1 MNSKNA
7 YVIDFLDKFECIGG
21 SCPYTCCNGWQIAID
36 EETYSLY
43 KKQKFPKNMF
53 YSLMSYKKDNIR
65 CIRKINSTCPYYT
78 VDGLCGFQKR
88 DEEELMPK
96 VCRQYPRTGINFGK
110 YKEVTLELSC
120 IRAAEIFVENIGP
133 HDFIKCHDDVEANW
147 TIGNDSPGFVEFLQ
161 VK

>member
-65 CIRKINSTCPYYT
+65 CIRKI
-78 VDGLCGFQKR
+78 K
-88 DEEELMPK
+88 
-96 VCRQYPRTGINFGK
+96 
-110 YKEVTLELSC
+110 
-120 IRAAEIFVENIGP
+120 
-133 HDFIKCHDDVEANW
+133 
-147 TIGNDSPGFVEFLQ
+147 
-161 VK
+161 